1 VNAYI
6 GKMTAQQNPSASL
19 IIPTYK
25 REEALVTCLQCALAQ
40 TYQPLEILVVDQTES
55 HAEPTARF
63 LNDAGEKI
71 RVVHHSPPSAV
82 TARNRALQEAKG
94 EILIFIDDD
103 TTFESAFVEAHVA
116 AHQSDAEVVQ
126 GRVMEPGRSPSYR
139 AQWVLPWLR
148 VVGSNTYDR
157 TSKTNTVTGCNFSI
171 SRKVVER
178 VGEFDTNFTG
188 TLINED
194 ADYGAR
200 CYKAGLK
207 MIFDADACLMH
218 HRDSSGGV
226 DANMKAALR
235 IFEISVLRNELY
247 FARKHFPAPVVW
259 IYKWRMARR
268 LKRVKRKTGKTP
280 PIPARQLLRQ
290 ADRAAKDLLRTA
302 EAR

>member
-1 VNAYI
+1 MT
-6 GKMTAQQNPSASL
+6 GKQSPPVSL
-19 IIPTYK
+19 IVPTYK
-25 REEALVTCLQCALAQ
+25 REEVLVACLQCALKQ
-40 TYQPLEILVVDQTES
+40 TYQPLEILVIDQTES
-55 HAEPTARF
+55 HSEATAEF
-63 LNDAGEKI
+63 LKNAEDKV
-71 RVVHHSPPSAV
+71 RVVFHSPPSAV

-94 EILIFIDDD
+94 DILIFIDDD
-103 TTFESAFVEAHVA
+103 TTFEPAFVEAHVE
-116 AHQSDAEVVQ
+116 AHRCGADVVQ

-148 VVGSNTYDR
+148 VVGSNTYDQ

-171 SRKVVER
+171 SRKAFER

-207 MIFDADACLMH
+207 MIFDADASLLH
-218 HRDSSGGV
+218 HRDATGGV
-226 DANMKAALR
+226 DANMEAALR

-268 LKRVKRKTGKTP
+268 LRRIKCKSGLEP
-280 PIPARQLLRQ
+280 PVPARQLIRQ
-290 ADRAAKDLLRTA
+290 ADRAAKDLLRAT
-302 EAR
+302 RT